1 MRFRRRVKLFPG
13 VYLNFSKTGISTTVG
28 VPGASINFSKQGSF
42 LNTGIPGTGIYDR
55 QKIGSG
61 KKGQQNIPVTDTPSE
76 TYVNIET
83 GAIKSEQAETVTSED
98 LQELKKTLLG
108 VYNERSDLKKEI
120 RQAEGRLTLAAVV
133 MVLSYILL
141 FGFFIKWFKDNRR
154 NKKEYLDDL
163 NNQLQNCFVNINMQL
178 DEQFEKK
185 YVDLLGKF
193 KNLLTCEK
201 IWDLTSSVSVDRR
214 KTRSAAA
221 KSVSRRAVKFGLGN
235 IDIIKSKYDALHFE
249 NANGGDLY
257 IYPAFVALVDDNKK
271 FGLIDIRK
279 LEFNFWGQKFIE
291 EENIPKDAVIV
302 DHTWAKVNK
311 NGTPDKRFKGN
322 CQIPV
327 CQYGEMTLKSDTGL
341 NEAYSLS
348 SFEKSSNFAKAMLEY
363 QKLIKVE
370 INSFGP

>member
-13 VYLNFSKTGISTTVG
+13 VYLNFSKSGISTTVG

-61 KKGQQNIPVTDTPSE
+61 KKGQQNIPVSDTPSE
-76 TYVNIET
+76 TYINIET
-83 GAIKSEQAETVTSED
+83 EAIKSEQAETVTSEG

-120 RQAEGRLTLAAVV
+120 RQAEGRLAFASAI

-141 FGFFIKWFKDNRR
+141 LGFFIKWFKDNRR

-163 NNQLQNCFVNINMQL
+163 NNQLQNCLVNINMQL

-185 YVDLLGKF
+185 YVELLEKF
-193 KNLLTCEK
+193 KNLLACEK

-311 NGTPDKRFKGN
+311 NGTPDKRFKG
-322 CQIPV
+322 
-327 CQYGEMTLKSDTGL
+327 SGL
-341 NEAYSLS
+341 ST
-348 SFEKSSNFAKAMLEY
+348 
-363 QKLIKVE
+363 
-370 INSFGP
+370 